1 MVEQAVI
8 LADLAVGSERAGAAD
23 RVLLGLGLLQRMVL
37 TLAQGGI
44 RHILVLVREGGTPGA
59 KLAHEARGWQDA
71 AASVKLAGMEGAELP
86 LPQAP
91 FLLLDG
97 MIVFDAAWV
106 ARIRQC
112 QVAGERI
119 LVGGDPRRG
128 QAYGYFHAA
137 GDRAVS
143 AGAGPAL
150 CPAASFPQLLAALA
164 GGPGHGGTGARPAG
178 TQPPEQRGNGWVRV
192 HSRGDERWARRLLRL
207 SLGKPSDGFFS
218 RHLNRRISWPI
229 SRLLIGLRVSPNQV
243 TLANLALG
251 LLSGW
256 LIGRG
261 GYANT
266 LAAGLLFQFVSIA
279 DGCDGEIARLTFR
292 FSPLGARLDN
302 LCDLVVLIVFFLNL
316 PLGLSAATADS
327 HYLVMGALQVLLVAV
342 FYLLLLARIRLSR
355 HRGNIAEMARQ
366 VQEKNKEGRKITWL
380 EWLGVRLGFIYRKEF
395 ISLYAMIWC
404 VVGRAEVFLWT
415 TVGLTS
421 VGLVYQL
428 DAIVKL
434 LARRRTRP
442 T

>member
-8 LADLAVGSERAGAAD
+8 LADPAAFGSGRAGAAD

-44 RHILVLVREGGTPGA
+44 RHVLVLAREGGAPGA

-71 AASVKLAGMEGAELP
+71 AADVKLAALEGAELP

-106 ARIRQC
+106 ARLRQYR
-112 QVAGERI
+112 VVGERI
-119 LVGGDPRRG
+119 LVGVEN
-128 QAYGYFHAA
+128 
-137 GDRAVS
+137 DRAVS

-150 CPAASFPQLLAALA
+150 CPAASFPHLLAAIA
-164 GGPGHGGTGARPAG
+164 GGPGHEGPSARTAAA
-178 TQPPEQRGNGWVRV
+178 QPPAQTGDGWVRV
-192 HSRGDERWARRLLRL
+192 HSRGDAKRARRLLRL
-207 SLGKPSDGFFS
+207 SMGKPSDGFFS
-218 RHLNRRISWPI
+218 RHLNRHFSWPL
-229 SRLLIGLRVSPNQV
+229 SRLLIGLGVRPNQV
-243 TLANLALG
+243 TLANLVLG

-316 PLGLSAATADS
+316 PLGLAAARADGY
-327 HYLVMGALQVLLVAV
+327 YLLLGGLMVLLVAV

-355 HRGNIAEMARQ
+355 HRGNIAEIAHQ

-395 ISLYAMIWC
+395 ISLYAIIWC
-404 VVGRAEVFLWT
+404 VLGRAEVFLWT
-415 TVGLTS
+415 TVGLTG

-428 DAIVKL
+428 DAIAKL
-434 LARRRTRP
+434 FSRRRNCRT
-442 T
+442 

>member
-8 LADLAVGSERAGAAD
+8 LADLAVGSKLAGAAD

-44 RHILVLVREGGTPGA
+44 RHILVLAREGGAPGS
-59 KLAHEARGWQDA
+59 KLAYEARGWQDA
-71 AASVKLAGMEGAELP
+71 AADVRLAAVEGAVLP

-106 ARIRQC
+106 ARLRQC
-112 QVAGERI
+112 RVDEERL
-119 LVGGDPRRG
+119 LVGGG
-128 QAYGYFHAA
+128 N
-137 GDRAVS
+137 DRAVS
-143 AGAGPAL
+143 AWAGPAL
-150 CPAASFPQLLAALA
+150 CPAASFPHLLAAIA
-164 GGPGHGGTGARPAG
+164 GGPSHEGLSAWLAA
-178 TQPPEQRGNGWVRV
+178 TQPLALSGSGWVRV
-192 HSRGDERWARRLLRL
+192 LSRGDEKRARRLLRL
-207 SLGKPSDGFFS
+207 SMGKPSDGFFS
-218 RHLNRRISWPI
+218 RHLNRHISWPI
-229 SRLLIGLRVSPNQV
+229 SRLLIRLRVRPTQV

-261 GYANT
+261 GYGNT
-266 LAAGLLFQFVSIA
+266 LAAGLLFQFVSIL
-279 DGCDGEIARLTFR
+279 DGSDGEIARLTFH

-316 PLGLSAATADS
+316 PLGLSAARADAY
-327 HYLVMGALQVLLVAV
+327 YLVMGALQVLLVAV

-355 HRGNIAEMARQ
+355 HRGNIAEIARQ

-404 VVGRAEVFLWT
+404 VLGRAEVFLWT

>member
-44 RHILVLVREGGTPGA
+44 RHILVLTRDRGAPGA

-119 LVGGDPRRG
+119 LVNGENDC
-128 QAYGYFHAA
+128 
-137 GDRAVS
+137 AVS

-164 GGPGHGGTGARPAG
+164 GGPGHGGTGARPAA
-178 TQPPEQRGNGWVRV
+178 TQPPAQRGNDWVRV
-192 HSRGDERWARRLLRL
+192 HSRGDERRARRLLRL

-316 PLGLSAATADS
+316 PLGLSAARADTY
-327 HYLVMGALQVLLVAV
+327 YLVMGALQVLLVAV

-355 HRGNIAEMARQ
+355 HRGNIAEIARQ